1 MSVEANKRIAREFFE
16 ALSRGETQK
25 VVDAYAEDGTCW
37 TSGTT
42 PLSGTHTREQ
52 IAAATDGV
60 MAVFPEGLKFTIKQL
75 TAEDDRVAIEA
86 ESYGR
91 HRNGRIYNNRYHFL
105 MVIRGGKIQQLREY
119 FDTEHAT
126 EVLFGGGR

>member
-1 MSVEANKRIAREFFE
+1 MSIETNKQIARDFFA

-42 PLSGTHTREQ
+42 PISGIHTREE
-52 IAAATDGV
+52 IALATDGV
-60 MAVFPEGLKFTIKQL
+60 LAAFPAGLEFTIHRI

-86 ESYGR
+86 ESYGK
-91 HRNGRIYNNRYHFL
+91 HVSGKVYNNKYHFL
-105 MVIRGGKIQQLREY
+105 MLIQDGKIQQLREY
-119 FDTEHAT
+119 LDTMHAND
-126 EVLFGGGR
+126 VLFG